1 MSEIEE
7 LQLELDALLCKQ
19 SLEKL
24 LDLSVYFEVEET
36 VEDRS
41 RSQLVKLIRNA
52 IEVVV
57 SNPKEGVVN

>member
-41 RSQLVKLIRNA
+41 RSQLVKLIRIA